1 MSFLTLGFIKSIILP
16 KEVNYYENRPA
27 NKISN
32 INIKEFVN
40 GKLQDE
46 LELALADQIPF
57 SQRMKKYYNLYSN
70 SVADKMLNLCIKQ
83 YFNNPEIVV
92 GGVTEGYDIE
102 IILGTMDAN

>member
-83 YFNNPEIVV
+83 AE
-92 GGVTEGYDIE
+92 
-102 IILGTMDAN
+102 